1 MNELLSETEF
11 AAYLDSHSLSYERD
25 YHVGPGNF
33 DFRING
39 HTEPIYCD
47 VKEIRDSDVD
57 SIVGIDAD
65 LHLRSDIRKL
75 RNKYKGKRLDGPVV
89 LVTMNFSSNY
99 FTGLTIARALMGN
112 VGIMFDRRS
121 LKSTKPLHHLPRG
134 NAVFTKNQNTSISG
148 VFVYDRANSK
158 HVYFQNPYADTQ
170 MSKGL
175 CTGLKVIRLS
185 KNMAGQELIDLGN
198 LMFWNIF

>member
-1 MNELLSETEF
+1 
-11 AAYLDSHSLSYERD
+11 
-25 YHVGPGNF
+25 VGPGNF

-121 LKSTKPLHHLPRG
+121 LRSTEP
-134 NAVFTKNQNTSISG
+134 
-148 VFVYDRANSK
+148 
-158 HVYFQNPYADTQ
+158 
-170 MSKGL
+170 
-175 CTGLKVIRLS
+175 CTPPPKR
-185 KNMAGQELIDLGN
+185 
-198 LMFWNIF
+198 